1 MLYKEACERLET
13 CCGDWRFKRSM
24 FDLEETSCESFT
36 RKKIDELQ
44 DAFDDIFV
52 KITKGAITV
61 KVYSTEHAAQFTAM
75 VRTGDRVMTRSFLC
89 SIEDREVNISR
100 EDLTYQL
107 FEIIKT
113 SLGKLLAESTLI
125 DSRELVRLAN
135 YIFLAETDMLQSN
148 IYDVLQR
155 VFQAISEE
163 RERFCQLSDEYK
175 SWVSAVAEAMTCA
188 GNAWYKEVKFVPGM
202 KVVYTDTNHKQ
213 VEKTIERVLK
223 RDKVLVFELTDGGR
237 ISLNNSRFCVLNT
250 WVANATEYKEIL
262 HTLKIPGR

>member
-1 MLYKEACERLET
+1 MLYEEACDKLGA
-13 CCGDWRFKRSM
+13 CCGDWRFKKSM
-24 FDLEETSCESFT
+24 FDLEKASHEAFS

-61 KVYSTEHAAQFTAM
+61 KVYSTEHAAQFTAT
-75 VRTGDRVMTRSFLC
+75 VRVGDTTMTRSFLC
-89 SIEDREVNISR
+89 SIEDREVNILK

-113 SLGKLLAESTLI
+113 SLGKLLAESTLT

-148 IYDVLQR
+148 IYDVLQN
-155 VFQAISEE
+155 VFRAITEE
-163 RERFCQLSDEYK
+163 QERFRQLSDEYE
-175 SWVSAVAEAMTCA
+175 SWVSAVAEAIACA
-188 GNAWYKEVKFVPGM
+188 GDAWYKEVKFVPGM
-202 KVVYTDTNHKQ
+202 KVVYTDTNYKQ
-213 VEKTIERVLK
+213 VEKTIESVLK

-237 ISLNNSRFCVLNT
+237 ISMNNPRFCVLNT
-250 WVANATEYKEIL
+250 WVANTTEYREVL
-262 HTLKIPGR
+262 HVLKIPGK